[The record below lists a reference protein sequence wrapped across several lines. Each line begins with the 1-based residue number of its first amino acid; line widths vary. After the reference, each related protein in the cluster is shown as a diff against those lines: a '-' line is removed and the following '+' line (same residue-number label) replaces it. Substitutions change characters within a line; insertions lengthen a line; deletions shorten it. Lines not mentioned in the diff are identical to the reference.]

1 MRLADARIGYAGYS
15 RDFSGPGD
23 RRRFCAYAGHRGLGF
38 ERARLDRDYDLVLV
52 THNGDIPG
60 WTDFNQH
67 DPGQT
72 IFVFELADSY
82 LTQTGLV
89 RRFLKG
95 VARYALGVDS
105 RFSPDFLKTLIRAC
119 ECADVVICSTDEQAA
134 MIRRYTPKV
143 VTSFDYFGG
152 DLGPPKEDYRRSGK
166 LRLVW
171 EGQSTTL
178 SNIRILRDVLNDLR
192 DRVELH
198 VVTDPLVYRYFGR
211 FLPHASRD
219 LLKGFKCDVHFHPWD
234 RTTFSTDITAA
245 DVAII
250 PIDGTNRFAMGKPE
264 NKLVMLWQLGMPVL
278 ASPTPAYTR
287 TMGRAG
293 IDMLCATSADWR
305 VQLGRLIEAGP
316 AELEAIGRRGRAFA
330 EHAYSRDA
338 FDACFDRAFAAA
350 GLSVSS

>member
-1 MRLADARIGYAGYS
+1 MKLADARIGYAGYS

-23 RRRFCAYAGHRGLGF
+23 RRRFCAYAAHRGLAF

-52 THNGDIPG
+52 THNGDITG

-72 IFVFELADSY
+72 ILVFELADSY
-82 LTQTGLV
+82 LTQTGVV
-89 RRFLKG
+89 RRYLKG

-105 RFSPDFLKTLIRAC
+105 RLSPDFLKTLIRAC
-119 ECADVVICSTDEQAA
+119 ERADVVICSTVEQAA
-134 MIRRYTPKV
+134 MIRRYNPKV
-143 VTSFDYFGG
+143 FTSFDFFGD
-152 DLGPPKEDYRRSGK
+152 DLGPPKEDYSRPGK

-178 SNIRILRDVLNDLR
+178 ANIRTIREVLNDFR

-198 VVTDPLVYRYFGR
+198 VVTDPLVYRYFRR
-211 FLPHASRD
+211 FFPHSSRD
-219 LLKGFKCDVHFHPWD
+219 LLKGIECDVHFHPWD
-234 RTTFSTDITAA
+234 RATFSTHVTAA

-250 PIDGTNRFAMGKPE
+250 PIDPANRFAMGKPE

-278 ASPTPAYTR
+278 ASPTPAYRR
-287 TMGRAG
+287 TMGAAG
-293 IDMLCATSADWR
+293 VDMLCATSAEWR
-305 VQLGRLIEAGP
+305 AQLERLIEAGP

-338 FDACFDRAFAAA
+338 FDARFDQAFEAA
-350 GLSVSS
+350 GFSVSN